1 MTTTRSRNGSHSVF
15 VGDDAHITASTDT
28 WSGFSTDLY
37 VRDANIDTLVS
48 LHLSPLALRELRDT
62 CDRALKSIE
71 FEDAKAD
78 AGPSVS
84 A

>member
-1 MTTTRSRNGSHSVF
+1 MNAFRTRNGSHSVF

-28 WSGFSTDLY
+28 HSRFSTDLY

-48 LHLSPLALRELRDT
+48 LHLSPLALRELLDT

-71 FEDAKAD
+71 FEAAKTDAEQVPA
-78 AGPSVS
+78 
-84 A
+84 